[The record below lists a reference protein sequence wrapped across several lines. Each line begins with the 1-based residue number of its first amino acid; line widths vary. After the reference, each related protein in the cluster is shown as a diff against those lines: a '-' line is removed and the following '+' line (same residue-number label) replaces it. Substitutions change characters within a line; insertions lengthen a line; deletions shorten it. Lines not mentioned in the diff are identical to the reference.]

1 MDLDS
6 FSPVTSINLA
16 VDSHSSSPL
25 VIRIPLRQVES
36 IYGPDGLDCA
46 TDDLLLAL
54 SQITGQVNPNC
65 IVEVDASPRD
75 MAYHE
80 LILEVSGLSPN
91 AGAQLQRKLRE
102 MQLDSPRP

>member
-1 MDLDS
+1 M
-6 FSPVTSINLA
+6 
-16 VDSHSSSPL
+16 DSHSSSPL
-25 VIRIPLRQVES
+25 VIRIPLRQVER

-65 IVEVDASPRD
+65 IVEVDVSPRD
-75 MAYHE
+75 IADHA

-102 MQLDSPRP
+102 MQFDSARP